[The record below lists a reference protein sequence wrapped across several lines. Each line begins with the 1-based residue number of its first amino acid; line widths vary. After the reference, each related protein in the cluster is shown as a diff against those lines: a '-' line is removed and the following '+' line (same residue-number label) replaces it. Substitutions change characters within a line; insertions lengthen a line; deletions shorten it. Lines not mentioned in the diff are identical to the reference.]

1 MKPDVS
7 VDLHPG
13 DQTVEFGGPLEFVNK
28 LREIIPSNGFTDP
41 PSLSVTPSGIA
52 ASYSLSLPSIGVGIF
67 ALEHVSLGAGF
78 ALPFDGKPAEVRFNF
93 SERQRPFSLTVSLLG
108 GGGFFAL
115 GVGAEGVKEIEAA
128 LEFGAAISIDLG
140 VASGGVEIK
149 AGVYFH
155 WLQPT
160 AGAASVELAGYVR
173 LHGELSVLGLISA
186 SLTFNLQIAYAKEG
200 GNSLV
205 WGEATLEIEIDIL
218 FLSFSVSVKCRR
230 EFAGSPGDPKFI
242 ELIPD
247 QDTWDD
253 YCDAFHKE
261 AA

>member
-1 MKPDVS
+1 MS

-108 GGGFFAL
+108 RADRVFA
-115 GVGAEGVKEIEAA
+115 K
-128 LEFGAAISIDLG
+128 
-140 VASGGVEIK
+140 
-149 AGVYFH
+149 
-155 WLQPT
+155 
-160 AGAASVELAGYVR
+160 
-173 LHGELSVLGLISA
+173 ISA
-186 SLTFNLQIAYAKEG
+186 ADADKVPHEDACNAFFTFANGISATLTFWPSEFSQLRGQLRRTKYGDLDKSVTELLMQLQFSIGAHGAH
-200 GNSLV
+200 
-205 WGEATLEIEIDIL
+205 
-218 FLSFSVSVKCRR
+218 SF
-230 EFAGSPGDPKFI
+230 
-242 ELIPD
+242 
-247 QDTWDD
+247 
-253 YCDAFHKE
+253 
-261 AA
+261 